1 MDKIRI
7 TILLL
12 SACML
17 FSCSTKSNIEEAQR
31 TLAIADSL
39 HMEGIAYNDSAKLF
53 KAVET
58 LKHHRLLHPNDY
70 ARACYYYGRLLRG
83 CGNQTAAMQAFI
95 DGTQAEYL
103 FRPIPHPSFSDHATM
118 GRIYSNMGTLCHLA
132 DSFQL
137 SYMMYERCAEQFEKA
152 NNTTAYYYAQNAM
165 ALELAEQRMQA
176 ETLHLLTTIRN
187 ECADTSVIAK
197 TWETEGLFYKNIERY
212 DSAIYAIN
220 MSQRF
225 GNYEPTGYVTKARAF
240 WAMEKYD
247 SAVYYANYTIEN
259 LHLDDE
265 YKYDMLY
272 ILAYNDPTVTEE
284 SVKQLTEE
292 RDDIYTENVAP
303 EKQQLAL
310 AINLLKNSFNRT
322 RYYINLLLV
331 LFIIG
336 ILTAT
341 IWYATHRISEKKRKA
356 YAEIAQEKEILIET
370 TEREQQKQAELQQQ
384 QLQLQAEIL
393 NIQLHIADSEQ
404 KQRELHSKIT
414 EYNRLRSEQIK
425 NLTNQI
431 ENNCNAIRHSHD
443 WQKEIHWKDYDELC
457 EFINQNFF
465 QLANKLKAT
474 GILNEKEIRLCILVF
489 LNCIEVQQMSTIL
502 NYAITAIRNYK
513 QNVAKKFGIR
523 SKDLRDFLIKM
534 ALSDY
539 TNDDLT

>member
-1 MDKIRI
+1 MNKIRI

-39 HMEGIAYNDSAKLF
+39 HMEGIAYNDSANLF

-70 ARACYYYGRLLRG
+70 ARACYYYGRLLRSN
-83 CGNQTAAMQAFI
+83 GNQSAAMQAFI

-103 FRPIPHPSFSDHATM
+103 FRPIPNPSFSDYAIM

-137 SYMMYERCAEQFEKA
+137 SYQMYEQCATRFAGTNDTTMYYYALNAMAYELAEQQQKDEAFSLLFTIEQECTDKDVLTKLYETRAEAYMKVEQYDSTIYCVNELHKKDYHYSIGYSLKAQAFWELNQMDSALHYAKIVMSLPDATDFEKA
-152 NNTTAYYYAQNAM
+152 N
-165 ALELAEQRMQA
+165 
-176 ETLHLLTTIRN
+176 
-187 ECADTSVIAK
+187 
-197 TWETEGLFYKNIERY
+197 
-212 DSAIYAIN
+212 
-220 MSQRF
+220 
-225 GNYEPTGYVTKARAF
+225 
-240 WAMEKYD
+240 
-247 SAVYYANYTIEN
+247 
-259 LHLDDE
+259 
-265 YKYDMLY
+265 MLY
-272 ILAYNDPTVTEE
+272 ILAYNDPSTRKEDA
-284 SVKQLTEE
+284 LTISEKKHDLE
-292 RDDIYTENVAP
+292 MQIISP
-303 EKQQLAL
+303 QKQQLAL

-336 ILTAT
+336 SLTAT

-356 YAEIAQEKEILIET
+356 YTEIAQEKEILIET
-370 TEREQQKQAELQQQ
+370 TEREQQKQAKLQQQ

-425 NLTNQI
+425 NLTAQI
-431 ENNCNAIRHSHD
+431 EHNCNAIRHSHD
-443 WQKEIHWKDYDELC
+443 WQKEIHWENFDELC
-457 EFINQNFF
+457 NFINKHFALF
-465 QLANKLKAT
+465 ADKLKAT
-474 GILNEKEIRLCILVF
+474 ELLDEKEIRLCILVLLDF
-489 LNCIEVQQMSTIL
+489 SFSNNEQADTIIYSRSGFGKFKYRL
-502 NYAITAIRNYK
+502 TQKLGTTA
-513 QNVAKKFGIR
+513 
-523 SKDLRDFLIKM
+523 KDLREFLLKM
-534 ALSDY
+534 IVLGEVFGD
-539 TNDDLT
+539 

>member
-1 MDKIRI
+1 MNNIRI

-83 CGNQTAAMQAFI
+83 CGNQSAAMQAFI

-103 FRPIPHPSFSDHATM
+103 FRPIPNPSFSDYAIM

-137 SYMMYERCAEQFEKA
+137 SYQMYEQCATRFAGTNDTTMYYYALNAMAYELAEQQQKDEAFSLLFTIEQKCTDKDVLTKLYETRAEAYMKVEQYDSTIYCVNELHKKDYHYSIGYSLKAQAFWELNQMDSALHYAKIVMSLPDATDFEKA
-152 NNTTAYYYAQNAM
+152 N
-165 ALELAEQRMQA
+165 
-176 ETLHLLTTIRN
+176 
-187 ECADTSVIAK
+187 
-197 TWETEGLFYKNIERY
+197 
-212 DSAIYAIN
+212 
-220 MSQRF
+220 
-225 GNYEPTGYVTKARAF
+225 
-240 WAMEKYD
+240 
-247 SAVYYANYTIEN
+247 
-259 LHLDDE
+259 
-265 YKYDMLY
+265 MLY
-272 ILAYNDPTVTEE
+272 ILAYNDPSTRKEDA
-284 SVKQLTEE
+284 LTISEKKHDLE
-292 RDDIYTENVAP
+292 MQIISP
-303 EKQQLAL
+303 QKQQLAL

-341 IWYATHRISEKKRKA
+341 IWYATHRISKKKRKT
-356 YAEIAQEKEILIET
+356 YIEIAQEKENLIET

-443 WQKEIHWKDYDELC
+443 WQKEIHWENFDELC
-457 EFINQNFF
+457 NFINKHFALF
-465 QLANKLKAT
+465 ADKLKAT
-474 GILNEKEIRLCILVF
+474 ELLDEKEIRLCILVLLDF
-489 LNCIEVQQMSTIL
+489 PFSNNEQADTIIYGRSGFGKFKYRL
-502 NYAITAIRNYK
+502 TQKLGTTA
-513 QNVAKKFGIR
+513 
-523 SKDLRDFLIKM
+523 KDLREFLLKM
-534 ALSDY
+534 IVPCEVFGD
-539 TNDDLT
+539 